1 MNVRIYFDSC
11 IVIYLI
17 EGEVKL
23 RSSVAEKMAEQSQV
37 SLNISDLTR
46 LECRVWP
53 IQNSDDELLLL
64 YDSFFA
70 LPEVSTVGI
79 NRDVFDLATELR
91 ALHSIKTPDA
101 IHLAAALISG
111 CDEFWT
117 NDKRLAKAATD
128 RIKII
133 SQF

>member
-1 MNVRIYFDSC
+1 M
-11 IVIYLI
+11 
-17 EGEVKL
+17 
-23 RSSVAEKMAEQSQV
+23 
-37 SLNISDLTR
+37 
-46 LECRVWP
+46 
-53 IQNSDDELLLL
+53 

-70 LPEVSTVGI
+70 LSEVSTVGI

-117 NDKRLAKAATD
+117 NDKRLAKAVTD

-133 SQF
+133 SEF

>member
-79 NRDVFDLATELR
+79 NRDVFDLA
-91 ALHSIKTPDA
+91 
-101 IHLAAALISG
+101 
-111 CDEFWT
+111 
-117 NDKRLAKAATD
+117 
-128 RIKII
+128 
-133 SQF
+133 